1 MKSILMSIKPK
12 WVAKG
17 YSVYKHTFP
26 NSKIYIGITSQKPYL
41 RFDNGN
47 GYKTNPMKR
56 AIKKYGWE
64 NVKHEILFENLTKEQ
79 AEQKEVELIK
89 QFNSNNIKFGYNVA
103 KGGHSNNGYKH
114 TERTKEK
121 MSEWH
126 KGKKFS
132 KETKEKM
139 SKWQI
144 QKNNLKNKKFGRLR
158 ALYPLHINNKLFW
171 HCICDCGNETDVRP
185 DHLKLEKV
193 KSCGCLKIEKS
204 TERIRR
210 VNNEKHTYI
219 N

>member
-1 MKSILMSIKPK
+1 MNKAILLSIKPK
-12 WVAKG
+12 WVAKT
-17 YSVYKHTFP
+17 YSVYKHIFP
-26 NSKIYIGITSQKPYL
+26 NGKVYIGITSQKPQD

-64 NVKHEILFENLTKEQ
+64 NIQHEILFTNLNKEQ
-79 AEQKEVELIK
+79 AEQTEVELIK

-114 TERTKEK
+114 TEETKRK
-121 MSEWH
+121 MSDWH

-132 KETKEKM
+132 EETKLKR
-139 SKWQI
+139 SLQQI
-144 QKNNLKNKKFGRLR
+144 EHLENNTFGRLT
-158 ALYPLHINNKLFW
+158 AVTYFHKNNKVWW
-171 HCICDCGNETDVRP
+171 HCVCSCGQEKDVRA
-185 DHLKLEKV
+185 DHLKLGKI
-193 KSCGCLKIEKS
+193 KSCGCMRNEIS

-210 VNNEKHTYI
+210 VNDEKHTSI